1 MATLASFKLSTQQ
14 KATATSATQVR
25 RSKLVKALQEQ
36 ISFAKAQQV
45 GATYTAVKF
54 RSIQDPETGLR
65 KIVETSKRV
74 KQWWFATDNG
84 KLALNVR
91 YGARMLELA
100 KGKFAVEI
108 ASPAQLIPTLELI
121 KSAIDAGEL
130 DEQLATTAGSVR
142 ASFKRSA
149 GD

>member
-1 MATLASFKLSTQQ
+1 MATLASFKLSAQQ
-14 KATATSATQVR
+14 KATATSASQVR

-36 ISFAKAQQV
+36 ISFAKAQQS
-45 GATYTAVKF
+45 GAIYTAVKF

-74 KQWWFATDNG
+74 KQWWFATENG

-108 ASPAQLIPTLELI
+108 ASEKELVPTLEALKTI
-121 KSAIDAGEL
+121 AVSGEL
-130 DEQLATTAGSVR
+130 DSQIEA
-142 ASFKRSA
+142 ASIKLRDGFTK
-149 GD
+149 